1 MVMDLPDTPELVAL
15 SSNNEG
21 MEDPEDDLQDDT
33 EEDPELGEHQ
43 DDHNAEDAESG
54 ALDSSFDSREEPV
67 TSLAQTTILIGIIR
81 LIQVLTSQLGY
92 ILRATC
98 IQYSWLDK

>member
-33 EEDPELGEHQ
+33 EEDPELGEH
-43 DDHNAEDAESG
+43 
-54 ALDSSFDSREEPV
+54 
-67 TSLAQTTILIGIIR
+67 
-81 LIQVLTSQLGY
+81 
-92 ILRATC
+92 
-98 IQYSWLDK
+98 